1 MIQNIVWLW
10 TDILLWGLCVG
21 VLILAYMPKPQY
33 IQEGWRKVGR
43 SPLAMSA
50 MVIILCY
57 ISIALLDSVHFRNQ
71 HEIRTLLD
79 LALSPIDVSSE
90 MTFSKPFADH
100 SFISV
105 ASTGASGEVTWD
117 KPALHYVN
125 PHDYQRIPLLL
136 IHGSLI
142 GVAAWLFLN
151 AGILLVIMRGNLT
164 QFKSLYAKTETRTQ
178 WRSIFFT
185 SLVVFVLIGMVLS
198 LSSCFHVLGTDKV
211 GQDVLYQSLKSIRTA
226 VIIGTITTLVLL
238 PLAIFLGT
246 LAGYARGWVD
256 DLIQYIYTTLS
267 SIPGI
272 LLIAASVLMLD
283 VWISGRPEIAASVTK
298 RADLR
303 LLSLCFILGVT
314 SWTSLCRLLR
324 AETLKLREQ
333 DYVMAAIAQGVTRAK
348 IIRNHIMPNLMHIV
362 LITVVLEFSAL
373 ILTEAVLS
381 YVGVGVDQSTYS
393 WGTMINT
400 ARLELSREPVIWWSI
415 FAAFLGMATL
425 VLSANLFSDVVQ
437 KAFDPRARGK

>member
-1 MIQNIVWLW
+1 MIESIVWLW
-10 TDILLWGLCVG
+10 TDILLWGLALGVG
-21 VLILAYMPKPQY
+21 VLAYMPKPQY

-43 SPLAMSA
+43 SPMAMGA
-50 MVIILCY
+50 LVIILFY
-57 ISIALLDSVHFRNQ
+57 IGIALLDSVHFRHQ

-79 LALSPIDVSSE
+79 LMLAPMDVSQE
-90 MTFSKPFADH
+90 TTFSEPFHDH
-100 SFISV
+100 SFVSV
-105 ASTGASGEVTWD
+105 ASVDAQGAVSWVE
-117 KPALHYVN
+117 PALLHVQPSSYAKLPVFVAQGFAAGFGAWLLFN
-125 PHDYQRIPLLL
+125 TSIFLLL
-136 IHGSLI
+136 S
-142 GVAAWLFLN
+142 
-151 AGILLVIMRGNLT
+151 RGRW
-164 QFKSLYAKTETRTQ
+164 QHFKALYDKTDTKTQ
-178 WRSIFFT
+178 WRTIFLMT
-185 SLVVFVLIGMVLS
+185 LVVCLLSGIILS
-198 LSSCFHVLGTDKV
+198 LSDHFHVLGTDKV

-226 VIIGTITTLVLL
+226 VIIGTVTTLVLL
-238 PLAIFLGT
+238 PFAIMLGT

-256 DLIQYIYTTLS
+256 DLIQYLYTTLS

-272 LLIAASVLMLD
+272 LLIAASVLMLE
-283 VWISGRPEIAASVTK
+283 VWINGHPEVAASVTR

-303 LLSLCFILGVT
+303 LLSLCVILGVT

-333 DYVMAAIAQGVTRAK
+333 DYVMAAIAQGVSRAS
-348 IIRNHIMPNLMHIV
+348 IIRTHIMPNLMHIV

-381 YVGVGVDQSTYS
+381 YVGVGVDQSTFS

-415 FAAFLGMATL
+415 LAAFLGMATL